1 MAKFKFATLIL
12 ASSLLSVAPAYAAGS
27 GATSSSGG
35 SISGN
40 NTITSQN
47 YDPVADYQDGIS
59 LLRSSEF
66 KSAEKKFGQVLR
78 AARRHPQAN
87 YYMGVAKVGQ
97 DKHKSATRYFKSA
110 VKYDE
115 SFYEA
120 YAGLGKAY
128 ANAGKAEKAQKV
140 LADLA
145 ERAASCGQCSD
156 SARISKAQTDI
167 QAALAGGVSQT
178 SFLTP
183 FGPETAGTQYFASV
197 SLINNGQ
204 YQEAFNDLRLTSA
217 AAGPHPDITT
227 YMGYTQRKLGNYD
240 VAKSYYAMAL
250 EVDPNHRGANEYL
263 GELYMETG
271 EMEKAKLQLAKLEE
285 ICTFGCI
292 EENELR
298 GWIFDA
304 LP

>member
-1 MAKFKFATLIL
+1 MTKFKFATLIL
-12 ASSLLSVAPAYAAGS
+12 ASSLLSVAPAYASGS
-27 GATSSSGG
+27 GATSSGG
-35 SISGN
+35 NISGDR
-40 NTITSQN
+40 TISSQN
-47 YDPVADYQDGIS
+47 YNPVLDYQSGLS

-66 KSAEKKFGQVLR
+66 KAADKKFGRVLK
-78 AARRHPQAN
+78 ASSRHPQAN

-97 DKHKSATRYFKSA
+97 GKHKSATRYFKAA
-110 VKYDE
+110 VRHDKT
-115 SFYEA
+115 FYEA
-120 YAGLGKAY
+120 YAGLGEAY
-128 ANAGKAEKAQKV
+128 ANAGKTEKALKV
-140 LADLA
+140 VADLD
-145 ERAASCGQCSD
+145 ERAVSCGECSD
-156 SARISKAQTDI
+156 SARIKKAQSDI
-167 QAALAGGVSQT
+167 QAALDGGVKKT

-204 YQEAFNDLRLTSA
+204 YEEAFNDLRLTSA

-263 GELYMETG
+263 GELYVEIG
-271 EMEKAKLQLAKLEE
+271 DMEKAKLQLAKLEE

>member
-47 YDPVADYQDGIS
+47 YDPVADYQAGLKS
-59 LLRSSEF
+59 LRASDF
-66 KSAEKKFGQVLR
+66 KAADKKFARVLK
-78 AARRHPQAN
+78 ASSRHPQTN
-87 YYMGVAKVGQ
+87 YYMGLAKVGQ
-97 DKHKSATRYFKSA
+97 DKHKSATRYFKTA
-110 VKYDE
+110 VKQDKT
-115 SFYEA
+115 FYEA
-120 YAGLGKAY
+120 YAGLGEAY
-128 ANAGKAEKAQKV
+128 ANAGKTEKAQKV
-140 LADLA
+140 MADLN
-145 ERAASCGQCSD
+145 ERAASCGECSD
-156 SARISKAQTDI
+156 ATRIKTAQTAI
-167 QAALAGGVSQT
+167 QTALDGGVKKT

-183 FGPETAGTQYFASV
+183 FGPETAGNQYFASV

-217 AAGPHPDITT
+217 AAGPHPDVTT

-263 GELYMETG
+263 GELYVETG